1 MVPIADE
8 AWRDTEKYF
17 LKNENISPIIRLY
30 GEGEKPAGNHTT
42 PLKGAKMKNL
52 KDKSE
57 KLLLG
62 KIIEAEVD
70 TGNPDMKLV
79 RKCVEKIEATAGK
92 LTESDIEAKLAKI
105 TGAKKN
111 EHATARFKKR
121 KLLVSLIAASL
132 AVIMVSAVAASPTL
146 WGWLSFPFTR
156 DSGRL
161 TEVPEGYVGI
171 YTAEDLDL
179 IRNDPDGNF
188 ILMADIDLGGK
199 EHTPIGDHLNPFDGK
214 FNGNGHV
221 ISNFTITASGAA
233 IRETV
238 AWEEMEAR
246 YQRNIEKLKSGKY
259 LIDAFSLPA
268 YSIFGLDGR
277 FDDRFGK
284 VSDEYDM
291 QYISTVGFFG
301 NASNAT
307 LSGLGIEN
315 ATVTVTDADYAAVG
329 VIAGRVGYIS
339 SCYVKN
345 STVTVGANTK
355 DVEAYANGKEMDMY
369 EYMTGS
375 DTASVGSGFDR
386 PYSVSAGLLVGEV
399 FAIDSCYTDGVLNAS
414 GTGSDNIDY
423 STLSAGLIAG
433 YGGSAV
439 SSYSVGS
446 VNIEGNA
453 FRSMGIFGKKCL
465 TPSFMPNHIFE
476 SLVNDCMSGGHYYFG
491 DPDRNSEE
499 KRPCFEKVL
508 FCHYYVSGS
517 DIEVLMADGV
527 ANIDDIEM
535 IYFVDGDGTRTMDS
549 YAKTSGSFT
558 HGEWLKLMYIVEKLG
573 DFDAIEQLYRDAGMR
588 IGTICCYTPSGK
600 ENVKYY
606 EGFDFAE
613 VWTMKDGL
621 PVLKIFG

>member
-1 MVPIADE
+1 
-8 AWRDTEKYF
+8 
-17 LKNENISPIIRLY
+17 
-30 GEGEKPAGNHTT
+30 
-42 PLKGAKMKNL
+42 MKNS

-57 KLLLG
+57 RLLLG
-62 KIIEAEVD
+62 KIIEAEAESQ
-70 TGNPDMKLV
+70 NPDMKLV
-79 RKCVEKIEATAGK
+79 RECADKIEATAGK
-92 LTESDIEAKLAKI
+92 LTESEIEAKLAKI
-105 TGAKKN
+105 TGAKTTQK
-111 EHATARFKKR
+111 TQTRFKKR

-132 AVIMVSAVAASPTL
+132 AVIMVSAAAASSVV
-146 WGWLSFPFTR
+146 WGWLPFPFTR
-156 DSGRL
+156 NSYQL

-171 YTAEDLDL
+171 YSEADLDL

-188 ILMADIDLGGK
+188 ILMEDIDLGGK
-199 EHTPIGDHLNPFDGK
+199 EHTPIGDYLNPFDGK

-238 AWEEMEAR
+238 AWEVMEAR
-246 YQRNIEKLKSGKY
+246 YQANLKKLHSGKY
-259 LIDAFSLPA
+259 RIDVFSLPS

-277 FDDRFGK
+277 FEDRFHQPREK
-284 VSDEYDM
+284 YDM
-291 QYISTVGFFG
+291 QYISTAGFFG

-307 LSGLGIEN
+307 VTGLGVEN

-339 SCYVKN
+339 SCYVKD

-355 DVEAYANGKEMDMY
+355 DVEAYAGGKEMDIF

-375 DTASVGSGFDR
+375 DTLSQGSGCDR

-423 STLSAGLIAG
+423 STLSAGLLAG

-446 VNIEGNA
+446 VNIEGNV
-453 FRSMGIFGKKCL
+453 FRSAGIFGKKCL

-491 DPDRNSEE
+491 DLDRNSPD
-499 KRPCFEKVL
+499 KRPCYEKVL
-508 FCHYYVSGS
+508 FCFYYVNGD
-517 DIEVLMADGV
+517 DIETLKADGV
-527 ANIDDIEM
+527 ANIEDIE
-535 IYFVDGDGTRTMDS
+535 IAYFVDGDGTRTMDS
-549 YAKTSGSFT
+549 YAKTGSMFT
-558 HGEWLKLMYIVEKLG
+558 HGEWLKLTHIVEKLG
-573 DFDAIEQLYRDAGMR
+573 DIPAIEQLYKDAGMR
-588 IGTICCYTPSGK
+588 VGTICCYTPEGK
-600 ENVKYY
+600 EKADYY
-606 EGFDFAE
+606 EGFDFND
-613 VWTMKDGL
+613 VWTMKGGM
-621 PVLKIFG
+621 PELKIFG

>member
-79 RKCVEKIEATAGK
+79 RECVEKIEATAGK

-105 TGAKKN
+105 TGTKKN

-199 EHTPIGDHLNPFDGK
+199 EHAPIGDHLNPFDGK

-375 DTASVGSGFDR
+375 DTASAGSGFDR

-476 SLVNDCMSGGHYYFG
+476 SLVNECMSGGHYYFG

-613 VWTMKDGL
+613 VWTMKDGM

>member
-1 MVPIADE
+1 
-8 AWRDTEKYF
+8 
-17 LKNENISPIIRLY
+17 
-30 GEGEKPAGNHTT
+30 
-42 PLKGAKMKNL
+42 MKKIN
-52 KDKSE
+52 DKSE
-57 KLLLG
+57 RLLLG
-62 KIIEAEVD
+62 KIIEAEVESQ
-70 TGNPDMKLV
+70 NPDMKLV
-79 RKCVEKIEATAGK
+79 RDCAERIETSAGK
-92 LTESDIEAKLAKI
+92 LTEAEIEDKLASI
-105 TGAKKN
+105 VGSNKN
-111 EHATARFKKR
+111 IKTRRFKKR
-121 KLLVSLIAASL
+121 KLWVSLIAASL
-132 AVIMVSAVAASPTL
+132 AIVMISAVAASPAV

-171 YTAEDLDL
+171 YNAEDLDL

-199 EHTPIGDHLNPFDGK
+199 EHTPIGGYLDPFDGK

-246 YQRNIEKLKSGKY
+246 YQANIDKLNSGKY

-284 VSDEYDM
+284 VSDEYEM
-291 QYISTVGFFG
+291 QYVSTVGFFG

-307 LSGLGIEN
+307 ITGLGVEY

-345 STVTVGANTK
+345 STLTVGANTK
-355 DVEAYANGKEMDMY
+355 DVEAYADGKEMDMY
-369 EYMTGS
+369 KYMTGS
-375 DTASVGSGFDR
+375 DTVSSGNGCDR
-386 PYSVSAGLLVGEV
+386 PYSVSAGLLAGEV
-399 FAIDSCYTDGVLNAS
+399 FAIDSCYTDGVLTAS
-414 GTGSDNIDY
+414 GTGSENIDY
-423 STLSAGLIAG
+423 STLSAGLLAG

-439 SSYSVGS
+439 GSYSVGS
-446 VNIEGNA
+446 VNIEGNV
-453 FRSMGIFGKKCL
+453 FRSKGLLGKKCL

-476 SLVNDCMSGGHYYFG
+476 SLVNDCMSGGHFYFS
-491 DPDRNSEE
+491 DPDRNSPE

-508 FCHYYVSGS
+508 FCHYYASGT
-517 DIEVLMADGV
+517 DVEVLKADGV
-527 ANIDDIEM
+527 ANIEEIEM

-549 YAKTSGSFT
+549 YAKASQSFT
-558 HGEWLKLMYIVEKLG
+558 HGEWLMLIYIVEKLG
-573 DFDAIEQLYRDAGMR
+573 DPDAIERLYRDAGMR
-588 IGTICCYTPSGK
+588 VGTICCYTPEGREK
-600 ENVKYY
+600 AKYY
-606 EGFDFAE
+606 EGFDFSS
-613 VWTMKDGL
+613 VWTMKDGM
-621 PVLKIFG
+621 PVLRIFE

>member
-1 MVPIADE
+1 
-8 AWRDTEKYF
+8 
-17 LKNENISPIIRLY
+17 
-30 GEGEKPAGNHTT
+30 
-42 PLKGAKMKNL
+42 MKNL

-613 VWTMKDGL
+613 VWTMKDGM